1 MTATRP
7 LFVAGPR
14 GIRVTVRLTPRAG
27 RNAVTGRAA
36 DADGAPLLKVAVT
49 AVPERGAANEALV
62 ALLAKGWHLP
72 KSALAIIGG
81 ATDRTKLIEIAGDAA
96 LAARLEA
103 WAATLA
109 TKD

>member
-1 MTATRP
+1 MAGP

-36 DADGAPLLKVAVT
+36 GADGTPLLKAAVT
-49 AVPERGAANEALV
+49 AVPERGAANEALI
-62 ALLAKGWHLP
+62 ALLAKAWRLP
-72 KSALAIIGG
+72 KTALTIVGG
-81 ATDRTKLIEIAGDAA
+81 ATDRTKLIGIDGDAA

-103 WAATLA
+103 WAETLPA
-109 TKD
+109 KD

>member
-1 MTATRP
+1 MAGP

-27 RNAVTGRAA
+27 RNAVTGRAV
-36 DADGAPLLKVAVT
+36 DAGGAPLLKAAVT
-49 AVPERGAANEALV
+49 AVPEHGAANDALV
-62 ALLAKGWHLP
+62 ALLAKSWRLP

-81 ATDRTKLIEIAGDAA
+81 ATDRTKLIGIDGDAA

-103 WAATLA
+103 WAEALA
-109 TKD
+109 AKD

>member
-1 MTATRP
+1 MAGP

-27 RNAVTGRAA
+27 RNAVTGRTV
-36 DADGAPLLKVAVT
+36 DTSGASLLKASVT
-49 AVPERGAANEALV
+49 AVPERRAANEALI
-62 ALLAKGWHLP
+62 ALLAKSWRLP

-81 ATDRTKLIEIAGDAA
+81 AADRTKLLEIAGDAA

-103 WAATLA
+103 WADALA
-109 TKD
+109 TTRS